1 MKNIKCYYH
10 AVLFDF
16 DGTLVDTMHK
26 YADIASKEINKIYG
40 ISRENAKQ
48 LYFETSGE
56 PFFKQLEIIFGES
69 SKNEE
74 CAAAYEHTKAQYL
87 KSVKLDNAN
96 RQLLRNIKKLGIS
109 TAVTSNNFQNLI
121 DDFLR
126 KEEGLFDIVL
136 GYGNELS
143 KGPTQFAYVIDKFG
157 IDRRY
162 ALFVGDSLS
171 DARKAL
177 AFGIDFVAISGT
189 LRKDSFTSIFPAIPV
204 ISSFAELKPLLEQQ
218 KPLNCMENKL

>member
-1 MKNIKCYYH
+1 MKNFKSYYH

-16 DGTLVDTMHK
+16 DGTLVDTMDK
-26 YADIASKEINKIYG
+26 YAEIAAEEITNRYG
-40 ISRENAKQ
+40 LSRDNARQ
-48 LYFETSGE
+48 LYLETSGE
-56 PFFKQLEIIFGES
+56 PFFKQLEIIFGENS
-69 SKNEE
+69 NNEK
-74 CAAAYEHTKAQYL
+74 CAAAYEHTKEQYL
-87 KSVKLDNAN
+87 KSVKLDCDTK
-96 RQLLRNIKKLGIS
+96 QLLKAIKKLGVS
-109 TAVTSNNFQNLI
+109 TAITSNNFQDLI
-121 DDFLR
+121 DNFLI

-136 GYGNELS
+136 GYGNGFS

-189 LRKDSFTSIFPAIPV
+189 LRKDSFTSIYPAIPV
-204 ISSFAELKPLLEQQ
+204 ISSFVELLPLLKQQ
-218 KPLNCMENKL
+218 EPLNCKECSL